1 MVAPCTPTE
10 LFAHVDDLSVYP
22 PWMGLVHDVDRA
34 ATQPGEDAAW
44 DVELQAQVGPLTRS
58 KRLRM
63 VRTRLE
69 PPQLVV
75 FERAET
81 DGREHAPWVL
91 RAELDGDVAGPT
103 SLTMTLSYGGGLWT
117 GAVLGRVLDDEVERG
132 SERLLELVSGEPT
145 R

>member
-1 MVAPCTPTE
+1 MVAPCTPAE
-10 LFAHVDDLSVYP
+10 LFAHVDDLSAYP
-22 PWMGLVHDVDRA
+22 PWMGLVHDVERVA
-34 ATQPGEDAAW
+34 ARHGEDAAW

-63 VRTRLE
+63 VRTQLE
-69 PPQLVV
+69 PPELVV
-75 FERAET
+75 FERAEI

-91 RAELDGDVAGPT
+91 RAEIDAVEGPT

-117 GAVLGRVLDDEVERG
+117 GAVLGRVLDDEVQRG
-132 SERLLELVSGEPT
+132 SERLRELVSGGPT